1 MLDFYALTEQGRARR
16 LRKVVSA
23 ALENYPLDFA
33 RLRLITNSQNG
44 VFRLDARDGKKY
56 VMRVCLPQ
64 SQAREG
70 IQLETAWLEA
80 LQRDTDLLLP
90 SPIPTH
96 SGELYCQVSAPGVPE
111 ARYCVLFSWVPGRT
125 LDEGLNLE
133 NMQRFGALAARLHQ
147 HAVTFQPPAELKIR
161 YRYDRIFPFDEP
173 VLLFEPG
180 FTHLLPPPRLEI
192 FRYAFDRVRQAI
204 ERLKASG
211 EPMRLLHGDLHRWN
225 VKVFRRRLGVLDF
238 EDMMLGWPVQ
248 DIGTTLLYFYGDE
261 DYLSN
266 REAFQDG
273 YLSVTPWPET
283 VEGEV
288 DTFIAGRN
296 LVLANTVL
304 QESIPEWK
312 EMTPRYFARVERRL
326 RALLLGEGEFIRA
339 GW

>member
-1 MLDFYALTEQGRARR
+1 MQDFHTLSERGRARR

-23 ALENYPLDFA
+23 ALENFPLEFV

-44 VFRLDARDGKKY
+44 VFRLDARDGSKY
-56 VMRVCLPQ
+56 VMRVFLPQ
-64 SQAREG
+64 THALEG
-70 IQLETAWLEA
+70 IHLETAWLEA
-80 LQRDTDLLLP
+80 LQHDTDLLLP
-90 SPIPTH
+90 SPIPTR
-96 SGELYCQVSAPGVPE
+96 SGEFFCQVCAPGVPE

-125 LDEGLNLE
+125 LDESLNLE

-161 YRYDRIFPFDEP
+161 YRYDRVFPFDEP
-173 VLLFEPG
+173 VLLFEPEYA
-180 FTHLLPPPRLEI
+180 HLLPPLRLEI
-192 FRYAFDRVRQAI
+192 FRHAFDRVQQAI

-211 EPMRLLHGDLHRWN
+211 EPLRLLHGDLHRWN
-225 VKVFRRRLGVLDF
+225 VKVFRSRLGVLDF

-261 DYLSN
+261 DYPAN
-266 REAFQDG
+266 RAAFQKG
-273 YLSVTPWPET
+273 YRTIASWPEAA
-283 VEGEV
+283 EGEV

-312 EMTPRYFARVERRL
+312 EMAPRYFARVERRL
-326 RALLLGEGEFIRA
+326 RALLLQEGEFNSA
-339 GW
+339 DW